1 MMTSIN
7 NTLGLIE
14 NYWSMIIIII
24 ALVVLTIEEVR
35 KYKAMTREQRIEAA
49 LSVVKGELL
58 KLMSDA
64 EIEWSEYK
72 KSGALKKS
80 QVLKEIYTQFPFLQD
95 YINQD
100 ELVTKITEMIDAE
113 MENMN
118 KILKEK

>member
-14 NYWSMIIIII
+14 NYWSMLIIII
-24 ALVVLTIEEVR
+24 ALVVLTIEEVK

>member
-14 NYWSMIIIII
+14 NYWSMLIIII

>member
-1 MMTSIN
+1 MTSIN

-24 ALVVLTIEEVR
+24 ALVVLTIEEVK